1 MLERFRHKVEELR
14 RLIEDTRSASV
25 SMGHGGSQ
33 GCRKN
38 PSHFVG
44 PSPCGQ
50 GGSTLSAPL
59 TATADNRYLLAVSGG
74 MDSMCMA
81 DLWLRCFGAG
91 SFAIAHCNFH
101 LRGEESDGDEAL
113 VTKWAEENGVRMHRV
128 DFDTVGYAAD
138 NGLSIEMAARELR
151 YRWFGELCLEYGYEA
166 VVVAHHADDN
176 AETLVLNMV
185 RGAGL
190 KGLTGMKPISPL
202 PLQQKPG
209 QAGLDAFRHPRLDR
223 GSLYVFRPLLTF
235 TRKQIE
241 GHVFAWKVPYRED
254 STNSS
259 VEYRR
264 NSIRHEV
271 FPLLERMNPSYV
283 RTLNREM
290 TYLSDASSIVEEWCR
305 AQLPDVLTCP
315 DNRTDCGL
323 HWPPPTSWA
332 PRPSCHPEG
341 QFCHQMLHSV
351 QHDIATCHPERP
363 SCHPERSEGSLVINL
378 PALLAKPHWRY
389 LLYYILEPYGFN
401 SQTLESIEDLL
412 ESERTVSGK
421 RFESKDWVLR
431 TERQSLLLVPKMAGQ
446 AGHDGA
452 ARPVIPDLIG
462 DPLNPARPG
471 HDGPTQAGH
480 DGLVIP
486 DLIGDPFIPVRAA
499 GTYHCN
505 GQRFLVE
512 VLSWSEDM
520 PLKQPPGVLIF
531 DAAKLKFPFVCR
543 KWRQGDWLVPLGM
556 KGRKKVSDLFADLK
570 YGSFEKEAA
579 LMIVDCAGERAEQQR
594 VAGVLG
600 VRMDKDY
607 KVSAETEDIIRITLL
622 NDN

>member
-14 RLIEDTRSASV
+14 GLIADLRSASV
-25 SMGHGGSQ
+25 SMDQGGSQ

-59 TATADNRYLLAVSGG
+59 TSTFDNRCLLAVSGG
-74 MDSMCMA
+74 IDSMCLA

-128 DFDTVGYAAD
+128 DFDTVGYAAG

-151 YRWFGELCLEYGYEA
+151 YRWFGELCQKHDYEA

-190 KGLTGMKPISPL
+190 KGLTGMKPVSPL
-202 PLQQKPG
+202 PYLS
-209 QAGLDAFRHPRLDR
+209 RHCDEHPTRHCEERSDVAIL
-223 GSLYVFRPLLTF
+223 RPLLTF

-254 STNSS
+254 STNNS

-271 FPLLERMNPSYV
+271 FPLFERMNPSYV

-290 TYLSDASSIVEEWCR
+290 TYLSDASSIVEEWCKEHV
-305 AQLPDVLTCP
+305 DNVLSP
-315 DNRTDCGL
+315 L
-323 HWPPPTSWA
+323 SF
-332 PRPSCHPEG
+332 RPSEASGEISISIP
-341 QFCHQMLHSV
+341 
-351 QHDIATCHPERP
+351 R
-363 SCHPERSEGSLVINL
+363 
-378 PALLAKPHWRY
+378 LLEIPQWRY

-401 SQTLESIEDLL
+401 TSVLASLENLL
-412 ESERTVSGK
+412 MSDRTISGK
-421 RFESKDWVLR
+421 RFESADYVLR
-431 TERQSLLLVPKMAGQ
+431 TERQSLVVVPKMAGQ
-446 AGHDGA
+446 AGHDV
-452 ARPVIPDLIG
+452 PVEL
-462 DPLNPARPG
+462 G
-471 HDGPTQAGH
+471 HDVAVEPGRDVA
-480 DGLVIP
+480 VIP
-486 DLIGDPFIPVRAA
+486 DLIGDPFVPVRGA
-499 GTYHCN
+499 GAYHCN
-505 GQRFLVE
+505 GRRFVVE
-512 VLSWSEDM
+512 ILPWSAEM
-520 PLKQPPGVLIF
+520 PLQQPAGTLIF
-531 DAAKLKFPFVCR
+531 DADRLKFPFVCR
-543 KWRQGDWLVPLGM
+543 GWRNGDWMIPLGM
-556 KGRKKVSDLFADLK
+556 KGKKKLSDMFTDLKYSYQDKENALVLVDCTGDRAEKQHVAALLGVRIDDHYKVSDRTT
-570 YGSFEKEAA
+570 S
-579 LMIVDCAGERAEQQR
+579 
-594 VAGVLG
+594 
-600 VRMDKDY
+600 
-607 KVSAETEDIIRITLL
+607 IIRITL
-622 NDN
+622 